1 MVTDGFNH
9 EQCSSRVTP
18 SHDQGTLVP
27 QCSFSEFHNMSATLK
42 LLNGD
47 DIHI

>member
-9 EQCSSRVTP
+9 EQCSSRVTA

-27 QCSFSEFHNMSATLK
+27 QSSFTEFHNMSATLK